1 MPSFSLVLV
10 RGAVH
15 TTIPYPVLTMTLQ
28 ATCLLSFPAVP
39 SVLEVAGILE
49 QDGKLL
55 KGKARPTNLNV

>member
-1 MPSFSLVLV
+1 M
-10 RGAVH
+10 H